1 MFLGEFLHTIDD
13 KGRLTIPARF
23 RGELATGVVVTRGF
37 DQNLMAFSLIEW
49 ENLAAKIANQPLSSE
64 SVRAFRRRVFSGAV
78 DLNPD
83 RQGRIL
89 LPQYL
94 RDFAN
99 INGEVVIPAC
109 LTTWKSGTRT
119 PGSWCA
125 SRLRTAT
132 TPSAGP
138 TWAFSLIDVW
148 QTGLLLSGT
157 PVVMTN
163 LVHGKP
169 GRACP
174 CFVSRGVGFAPTP
187 AGWPI
192 H

>member
-64 SVRAFRRRVFSGAV
+64 SVRAFRRWVFSGAV

-99 INGEVVIPAC
+99 INGEVVI
-109 LTTWKSGTRT
+109 
-119 PGSWCA
+119 
-125 SRLRTAT
+125 
-132 TPSAGP
+132 AGMFNYMEIWNQDAWQLVRESVENSNDAQR
-138 TWAFSLIDVW
+138 WADLGI
-148 QTGLLLSGT
+148 
-157 PVVMTN
+157 
-163 LVHGKP
+163 
-169 GRACP
+169 
-174 CFVSRGVGFAPTP
+174 
-187 AGWPI
+187 
-192 H
+192 